1 MHVEYSSQWSG
12 HLNREMRFNR
22 YGHAGKPIIVF
33 PSSGGSHNEY
43 ADFGM
48 IEACQWFIDQG
59 LVQFYTPDSV
69 DNESWLC
76 EWKSPYDRAH
86 MHERYDRYIIDELMP
101 HIKYQTSYQGP
112 MLATGCSMGGYHSL
126 NFYLRHPDVFDSV
139 IALSGLY
146 DVRYFFGDY
155 HDRNAYENSPI
166 DYLWNLNDGWFL
178 DKYRSGNII
187 VATGQGNWEEVS
199 IKDTKKI
206 EEALR
211 FKSIPAWIDFWGE
224 NVHHDWEW
232 WRVQMPYFL
241 GKLNEQGK
249 LN

>member
-59 LVQFYTPDSV
+59 LVQFYTPDSM

-76 EWKSPYDRAH
+76 EWKSPYDRAN
-86 MHERYDRYIIDELMP
+86 MHERYDRYIIEELVP
-101 HIKYQTSYQGP
+101 HIKHQTNHQGP
-112 MLATGCSMGGYHSL
+112 MITTGCSMGGYHSL

-139 IALSGLY
+139 IALERPL
-146 DVRYFFGDY
+146 RC
-155 HDRNAYENSPI
+155 PLL
-166 DYLWNLNDGWFL
+166 LW
-178 DKYRSGNII
+178 
-187 VATGQGNWEEVS
+187 
-199 IKDTKKI
+199 
-206 EEALR
+206 
-211 FKSIPAWIDFWGE
+211 
-224 NVHHDWEW
+224 
-232 WRVQMPYFL
+232 
-241 GKLNEQGK
+241 KLP
-249 LN
+249 